1 MNQARVILV
10 AAFVFATP
18 AIAQSQNPY
27 NGKWT
32 VSFDGKKSADLDGS
46 VVIKDNGGTWDI
58 VAQSRKNPCVG
69 RPHAITVQKASAEE
83 LVFTVNRA
91 QTLVGCKDSTYTFKK
106 VDDKMMKGDVVDG
119 REMSMIRSQ

>member
-18 AIAQSQNPY
+18 VIAQSENPY

-32 VSFDGKKSADLDGS
+32 VSFDGKNSADLDGS
-46 VVIKDNGGTWDI
+46 VVIKEYGGTWDI

-69 RPHAITVQKASAEE
+69 RPPNSTVPTPLPVRRRVRPMSEPRQGRR
-83 LVFTVNRA
+83 RA
-91 QTLVGCKDSTYTFKK
+91 RWTGTPT
-106 VDDKMMKGDVVDG
+106 G
-119 REMSMIRSQ
+119 RILSVHTGSIRRRERP